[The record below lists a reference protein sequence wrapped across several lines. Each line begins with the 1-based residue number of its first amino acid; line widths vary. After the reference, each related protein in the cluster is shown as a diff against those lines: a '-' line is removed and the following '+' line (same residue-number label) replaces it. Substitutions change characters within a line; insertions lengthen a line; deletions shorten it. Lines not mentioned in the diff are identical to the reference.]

1 MQSAGKSRF
10 HLAEVTP
17 PGAMNF
23 KAVLIAVAI
32 FGFQMSEAMATNAEA
47 AAEARAEPVANERV
61 EEVPQEAGARID
73 PTILGSMVGGGV
85 R

>member
-1 MQSAGKSRF
+1 
-10 HLAEVTP
+10 
-17 PGAMNF
+17 MNF
-23 KAVLIAVAI
+23 KAVLSAVAI
-32 FGFQMSEAMATNAEA
+32 FGFLMSEAMATNAEA

-61 EEVPQEAGARID
+61 QEGPQEAGARID